1 MPSALQNPCGQT
13 KGTTN
18 FFESGL
24 LIHPYRTMIQPQ
36 DQKVVR
42 QLFANKGQTV
52 QHGFTS
58 RPEWHG
64 PLPERPTYC
73 DCCIQT
79 SDGKATGRAMIPSV
93 LNNRVYSRDDNST
106 VKALADRRAEA
117 MIAPTAPAPEP
128 LVSSSAPAQG
138 TPTTLGSIIQNIQ
151 TAITDARDRLVGP
164 EQEQEPVTEEEI
176 AAADAVSPAAGYR
189 LRRMRTRQRRAA
201 AMGTLKPLA
210 GIPMWVKILVAV
222 VVVGAI
228 VAKVQSKAPGLIRGG
243 APTGTSL
250 VPRPSATGAP
260 AATTMTATS
269 NFFS

>member
-1 MPSALQNPCGQT
+1 
-13 KGTTN
+13 
-18 FFESGL
+18 
-24 LIHPYRTMIQPQ
+24 MIQAQ

-42 QLFANKGQTV
+42 QLYANKGQTV

-58 RPEWHG
+58 RAEWHG

-128 LVSSSAPAQG
+128 LASSSAPAQG

-164 EQEQEPVTEEEI
+164 EQEQQEQEPVTEEEI
-176 AAADAVSPAAGYR
+176 AAADAVSPAAAYR
-189 LRRMRTRQRRAA
+189 LRRMRKRQRRAA
-201 AMGTLKPLA
+201 AMGTLKPNLA
-210 GIPMWVKILVAV
+210 GIPWWVIGIAVLV
-222 VVVGAI
+222 VVVI
-228 VAKVQSKAPGLIRGG
+228 VAKVQSKASGG
-243 APTGTSL
+243 ALTTVAPL
-250 VPRPSATGAP
+250 VPTP
-260 AATTMTATS
+260 AAASGASGAATAMTMTATS

>member
-1 MPSALQNPCGQT
+1 M
-13 KGTTN
+13 
-18 FFESGL
+18 
-24 LIHPYRTMIQPQ
+24 IHAQ

-42 QLFANKGQTV
+42 QLYANKGQTV

-128 LVSSSAPAQG
+128 LASSSAPAQG

-151 TAITDARDRLVGP
+151 TAITDARDRLVAP
-164 EQEQEPVTEEEI
+164 EQEQQEQEPVTEEEI
-176 AAADAVSPAAGYR
+176 AAADAVSPAAAYR
-189 LRRMRTRQRRAA
+189 LRRMRKRQRRAA
-201 AMGTLKPLA
+201 AMGTLKPHLA

-228 VAKVQSKAPGLIRGG
+228 VAKVQSKALGG
-243 APTGTSL
+243 APTGASL
-250 VPRPSATGAP
+250 VPTPPPAAGAP
-260 AATTMTATS
+260 AAMTMTATS

>member
-1 MPSALQNPCGQT
+1 M
-13 KGTTN
+13 
-18 FFESGL
+18 
-24 LIHPYRTMIQPQ
+24 IHAQ

-42 QLFANKGQTV
+42 QLYANKGQTV

-128 LVSSSAPAQG
+128 LASSSAPAQG

-164 EQEQEPVTEEEI
+164 EQEQQEQEPVTEEEI
-176 AAADAVSPAAGYR
+176 AAADAVSPSGGYR
-189 LRRMRTRQRRAA
+189 LRRMRKRQRRAA
-201 AMGTLKPLA
+201 AMGTLKSKHLA
-210 GIPMWVKILVAV
+210 GIPWWVIVIAV

-228 VAKVQSKAPGLIRGG
+228 VAKVKSKASGG
-243 APTGTSL
+243 ALTTVAPL
-250 VPRPSATGAP
+250 VPPP
-260 AATTMTATS
+260 AAASAPGASAAMTMTATS